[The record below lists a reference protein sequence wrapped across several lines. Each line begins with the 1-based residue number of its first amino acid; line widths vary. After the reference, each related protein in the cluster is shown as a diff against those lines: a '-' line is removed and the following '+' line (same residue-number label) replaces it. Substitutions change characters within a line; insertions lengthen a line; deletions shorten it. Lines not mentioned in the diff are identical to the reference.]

1 MAVAGGAHSG
11 VFGKRRHR
19 RRPVMSEINVTPMV
33 DVMLVLLIIFMV
45 SAPLL
50 TVGVP
55 IDLPQSQAAN
65 LEQEREPLAISI
77 NVKGQVF
84 LQNTEIKL
92 EELVPKLKAI
102 TDARGGAEER
112 IYVRGDKSVD
122 YGTMMRVMGRLNAA
136 GFRRVGLVTEVEQGS

>member
-1 MAVAGGAHSG
+1 MKQLGRRTGG
-11 VFGKRRHR
+11 R
-19 RRPVMSEINVTPMV
+19 
-33 DVMLVLLIIFMV
+33 
-45 SAPLL
+45 
-50 TVGVP
+50 
-55 IDLPQSQAAN
+55 
-65 LEQEREPLAISI
+65 AISI

-102 TDARGGAEER
+102 TDARGGVEER